1 MRTILGAVG
10 IFFAT
15 VLFLSIEIKQKPI
28 FGHIYGLISPATRG
42 AQRATENFFGSSY
55 EKTHRYSKRLFENS
69 VPNGDTVR
77 SKMSASAKR
86 NVGEPAE
93 KIYEEEKEKLD
104 DLIKSHR

>member
-15 VLFLSIEIKQKPI
+15 VLFLSIEIKEKPI
-28 FGHIYGLISPATRG
+28 FGHIYNVISPATRS
-42 AQRATENFFGSSY
+42 AQSGVENFFGSSY

-69 VPNGDTVR
+69 VPKVGDSVKSR
-77 SKMSASAKR
+77 MSAAKR